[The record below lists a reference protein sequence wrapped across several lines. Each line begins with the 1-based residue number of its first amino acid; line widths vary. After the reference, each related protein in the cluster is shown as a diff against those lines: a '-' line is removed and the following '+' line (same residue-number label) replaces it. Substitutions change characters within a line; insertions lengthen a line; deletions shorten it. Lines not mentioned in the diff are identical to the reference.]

1 MKGAAEG
8 LTESFFTLISEDMEK
23 KWLPSVVLRA
33 NKDFSAVPMTT
44 DKCLTEGYSP
54 SCVILMICSRHT
66 PISLVVHEAL
76 RHTQHSAPSVRAQSY
91 VVGPL
96 FFCRSQLWRPTKKK
110 HIYVLWC
117 FCKRLCTTDWS
128 YNSSDSVM
136 TTDCR
141 GLGLCEILSTLIL
154 QFIEPKRINYVYLLI
169 LKWSCVHA
177 PKWAGA
183 ILLGFQSCQ

>member
-91 VVGPL
+91 VVGPP
-96 FFCRSQLWRPTKKK
+96 FFCRSQLWRPTKKNTY
-110 HIYVLWC
+110 IC
-117 FCKRLCTTDWS
+117 FVVFLQAALHNR
-128 YNSSDSVM
+128 
-136 TTDCR
+136 
-141 GLGLCEILSTLIL
+141 LIL
-154 QFIEPKRINYVYLLI
+154 QQLRLSNDDGLSGPRTV
-169 LKWSCVHA
+169 
-177 PKWAGA
+177 
-183 ILLGFQSCQ
+183 